1 MHQNIPDYKE
11 EDINPDL
18 KKDLEEKRRLEN
30 KGKKTVSIE
39 KQIMAI
45 VISSSL
51 TFEDVLNLT
60 IRKFYIVLEMID
72 KKLHYEIYKTAS
84 MSGMVEFKTE
94 IEHYLSETDTIGIE
108 DRVIDV
114 GTLSSKFNSGH

>member
-1 MHQNIPDYKE
+1 
-11 EDINPDL
+11 
-18 KKDLEEKRRLEN
+18 
-30 KGKKTVSIE
+30 
-39 KQIMAI
+39 
-45 VISSSL
+45 
-51 TFEDVLNLT
+51 
-60 IRKFYIVLEMID
+60 MID